1 MGASSSKSIT
11 PQLPSRKLRVNNMIG
26 PTNSLLKPRNQSR
39 VKNVVRPNLIKN
51 SYAMRLGNI
60 EKGTTVEPEL
70 PVLSNGASLRRSS
83 TSSTI
88 SLNPSQITSSN
99 VSSVPSTNGILRT
112 SLIEQI
118 VPGSITPIPPIRSRS
133 SSLASLSTPPLSR
146 TASPISFNNNNNNNN
161 NNGTGVIEGGF
172 RRRRTK
178 HTHKR
183 KRIHRTHK
191 NRKPK
196 RGTRH
201 RK

>member
-1 MGASSSKSIT
+1 MGASPSKSIT
-11 PQLPSRKLRVNNMIG
+11 PQLSSRKLRVHNIMG
-26 PTNSLLKPRNQSR
+26 HTNSLLKPRNQSR

-60 EKGTTVEPEL
+60 EKGTTVEPEMAIM
-70 PVLSNGASLRRSS
+70 SNDASLRRSS

-112 SLIEQI
+112 SLIEPI

-146 TASPISFNNNNNNNN
+146 TASPISFN